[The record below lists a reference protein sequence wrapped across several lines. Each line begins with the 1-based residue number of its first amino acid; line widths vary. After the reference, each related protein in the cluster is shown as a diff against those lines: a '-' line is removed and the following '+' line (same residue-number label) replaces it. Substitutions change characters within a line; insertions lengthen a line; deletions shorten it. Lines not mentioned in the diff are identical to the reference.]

1 MYYTNVA
8 VLCCC
13 LRMLENFIWRPR
25 ETRNTVNNKC
35 EHGTRSFDA
44 QQTHETLRGITFCV
58 SSSLII
64 WLEGRKLR
72 FFTSSQNCAESPAKL
87 LSRLYIYLHYIYIY
101 TECIVHGR
109 FRPFLPINQCEIID
123 FQSLP
128 CIKLKKIYRKS
139 LPYHAYWY
147 WPWLKV
153 AVFCLCE
160 ELWMEVTSFL

>member
-87 LSRLYIYLHYIYIY
+87 LSRLYIYLHYLHYLHR
-101 TECIVHGR
+101 VHCTRAISAIFANKSVRNYR
-109 FRPFLPINQCEIID
+109 FPVITMHK
-123 FQSLP
+123 
-128 CIKLKKIYRKS
+128 IKKK
-139 LPYHAYWY
+139 
-147 WPWLKV
+147 
-153 AVFCLCE
+153 E
-160 ELWMEVTSFL
+160 

>member
-87 LSRLYIYLHYIYIY
+87 LSRLYIYLHYLHYLHR
-101 TECIVHGR
+101 VHCTQAIPAIFANKSVRNYR
-109 FRPFLPINQCEIID
+109 FPVITMHKII
-123 FQSLP
+123 
-128 CIKLKKIYRKS
+128 LKK
-139 LPYHAYWY
+139 
-147 WPWLKV
+147 
-153 AVFCLCE
+153 
-160 ELWMEVTSFL
+160 

>member
-87 LSRLYIYLHYIYIY
+87 LSRLYIYLHYLHLHR
-101 TECIVHGR
+101 VHCTRAIPAIFANKSVRNYR
-109 FRPFLPINQCEIID
+109 FPVITMHK
-123 FQSLP
+123 
-128 CIKLKKIYRKS
+128 IKKK
-139 LPYHAYWY
+139 
-147 WPWLKV
+147 
-153 AVFCLCE
+153 
-160 ELWMEVTSFL
+160 

>member
-87 LSRLYIYLHYIYIY
+87 LSRLYIYLHYLHSTSTLDGARWQYFCYLKWSWNMVIFGRKINKHLIYI
-101 TECIVHGR
+101 
-109 FRPFLPINQCEIID
+109 
-123 FQSLP
+123 
-128 CIKLKKIYRKS
+128 
-139 LPYHAYWY
+139 
-147 WPWLKV
+147 
-153 AVFCLCE
+153 
-160 ELWMEVTSFL
+160 